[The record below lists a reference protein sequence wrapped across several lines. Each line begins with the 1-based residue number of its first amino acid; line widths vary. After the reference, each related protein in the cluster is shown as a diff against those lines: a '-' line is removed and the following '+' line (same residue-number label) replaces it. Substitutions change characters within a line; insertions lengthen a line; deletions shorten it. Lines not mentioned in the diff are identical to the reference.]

1 METRMEPG
9 DHRHP
14 CCREEANLG
23 PVVRETADLLYRRC
37 TVCGRRHFELTV
49 DPGQLGLTGAGA

>member
-1 METRMEPG
+1 MEPG